1 MLDVDN
7 PHTWDE
13 VKRMSLNEVWL
24 TNELFDARDE
34 ARVRAEKRRRQKEAS
49 RE

>member
-1 MLDVDN
+1 MLDVEN

-13 VKRMSLNEVWL
+13 VKRMTWREVWL

-34 ARVRAEKRRRQKEAS
+34 ARALAEKRRKERADG
-49 RE
+49 